1 MQKFQMV
8 TDAPEGKNAL
18 RARGVNVLDLKL
30 IHFIIGKGSNIQKM
44 LENQSMFLKKS
55 GQFNCS
61 GQTRDS

>member
-30 IHFIIGKGSNIQKM
+30 IHFIIGKG
-44 LENQSMFLKKS
+44 
-55 GQFNCS
+55 
-61 GQTRDS
+61 